1 MKKKIRKRTAIIGAS
16 IVAALILIV
25 FFSTVF
31 HREAQPM
38 VIQQFFEEAKSNT
51 YFKNAFVT
59 GKQEQIV
66 FMNVSPLTNPKNEIG
81 TETHAFDQAII
92 IVDGNGKAILNGRTS
107 LIKEGDMIFI
117 PKGTTHNII
126 NLDQEKDLKLISFYS
141 QNDIP
146 KGAKYKKMSDE
157 PQKIKT
163 TELDRKK
170 AKVKSVAEKK

>member
-1 MKKKIRKRTAIIGAS
+1 MKKKIRKKTAIIGAS

-31 HREAQPM
+31 HRGAQPM
-38 VIQQFFEEAKSNT
+38 VVQQFFEEAKSNT
-51 YFKNAFVT
+51 YWKSAFVT

-66 FMNVSPLTNPKNEIG
+66 FMNISPLTNPKNEIG
-81 TETHAFDQAII
+81 IETHAFDQVII

-107 LIKEGDMIFI
+107 LIKDGDMIFI
-117 PKGTTHNII
+117 PKGTSHNII

-146 KGAKYKKMSDE
+146 KGAKYKKISDE
-157 PQKIKT
+157 PQKAQKT
-163 TELDRKK
+163 DIDRKK
-170 AKVKSVAEKK
+170 TKSVSEKK